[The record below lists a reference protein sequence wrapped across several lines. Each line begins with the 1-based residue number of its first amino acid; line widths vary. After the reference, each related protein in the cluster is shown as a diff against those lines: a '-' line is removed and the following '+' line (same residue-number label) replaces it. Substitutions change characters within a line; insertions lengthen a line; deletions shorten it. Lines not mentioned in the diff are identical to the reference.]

1 MNLTFETHKKTTQV
15 CKLDNIY
22 YMYSI

>member
-1 MNLTFETHKKTTQV
+1 MNLTFETHKTTTQV